1 VWFRNL
7 RIYRFQQ
14 PFDVTAEDLDRSL
27 KKSVFRACGPL
38 QARAMG
44 WEPPLGRDG
53 ETLVHAA
60 NGCMMVCARRE
71 ERLLPASV
79 IREVLAD
86 RVAEIE
92 DAESRQV
99 RRKEQAELRDR
110 ITTELMPQAFTR
122 STRLF
127 AYIDP
132 DQQLLIVDSAS
143 APRAEELITLFR
155 ESLGSFAVHPLDT
168 ATAPASVLTSW
179 VSGRPPADFTLMDEC
194 ELREPTE
201 GGGVVRCKQV
211 DLAGTEVETHLA
223 ANRRIVRLAI
233 EWDEHLA
240 CILSDDLVVRRLRFL
255 DLVQQ
260 EADAARSDD
269 AAANFDAEFAIL
281 NAELSRFVPR
291 LIEVMGGLP
300 GESQA
305 PRSAGSKSRPASAIG
320 NSFGGDTLTVA
331 GS

>member
-7 RIYRFQQ
+7 RIYRFNQ
-14 PFDVTAEDLDRSL
+14 PFNVTAEHLDEALNESA
-27 KKSVFRACGPL
+27 FRACGPL
-38 QARAMG
+38 ETHAMG

-53 ETLVHAA
+53 QTLVHAA
-60 NGCMMVCARRE
+60 NGCLMVCARRE

-79 IREVLAD
+79 VREVLAD

-99 RRKEQAELRDR
+99 RRKEQAELRDQ

-132 DQQLLIVDSAS
+132 GQQLLFVDSAS
-143 APRAEELITLFR
+143 APRAEDMVTLLR
-155 ESLGSFAVHPLDT
+155 ESLGSFNVHPLDT

-179 VSGRPPADFTLMDEC
+179 VSGQPPADFTLMDEC

-211 DLAGTEVETHLA
+211 DLAGAEVETHLA
-223 ANRRIVRLAI
+223 AGRQIVRLAI
-233 EWDEHLA
+233 EWDEQLA
-240 CILSDDLVVRRLRFL
+240 CVLSDDLVVRRLRFL

-260 EADAARSDD
+260 EADDAHSDD
-269 AAANFDAEFAIL
+269 AASNFDAEFAIL
-281 NAELSRFVPR
+281 NAELSRFIPR
-291 LIEVMGGLP
+291 LIEVMGGLRQ
-300 GESQA
+300 E
-305 PRSAGSKSRPASAIG
+305 
-320 NSFGGDTLTVA
+320 
-331 GS
+331 

>member
-14 PFDVTAEDLDRSL
+14 PFKVNAEDLDRAL
-27 KKSVFRACGPL
+27 RASVFRACGPL
-38 QARAMG
+38 ETHAIG
-44 WEPPLGRDG
+44 WEPPLGRDAQ
-53 ETLVHAA
+53 TLVHAA
-60 NGCMMVCARRE
+60 NGCLMVCARRE
-71 ERLLPASV
+71 DRLLPASV
-79 IREVLAD
+79 VREVLAD

-92 DAESRQV
+92 DAESRQL
-99 RRKEQAELRDR
+99 RRKEQAELRDQ
-110 ITTELMPQAFTR
+110 IITELMPQAFTR

-132 DQQLLIVDSAS
+132 SQQLLFVDSAS
-143 APRAEELITLFR
+143 APRAEELMSLLR
-155 ESLGSFAVHPLDT
+155 ESLGSFSVSPLDT
-168 ATAPASVLTSW
+168 ATAPATVLTSW
-179 VSGRPPADFTLMDEC
+179 VSGQPPADFTLMDEC
-194 ELREPTE
+194 ELREPAE

-223 ANRRIVRLAI
+223 AGRQIVRLAI

-240 CILSDDLVVRRLRFL
+240 CVLSDDLVVRRLRFL

-260 EADAARSDD
+260 EADDVHSAD

-281 NAELSRFVPR
+281 NAELSRFIPR

-300 GESQA
+300 AE
-305 PRSAGSKSRPASAIG
+305 
-320 NSFGGDTLTVA
+320 
-331 GS
+331 

>member
-14 PFDVTAEDLDRSL
+14 PFNVTAEDLDRALRQSA
-27 KKSVFRACGPL
+27 FRACGPL
-38 QARAMG
+38 ETHAMG

-53 ETLVHAA
+53 QTLVHAA
-60 NGCMMVCARRE
+60 NGCLMVCARRE

-79 IREVLAD
+79 VREVLAD

-92 DAESRQV
+92 DAESRQLK
-99 RRKEQAELRDR
+99 RKEQAQLRDQ

-122 STRLF
+122 STRQF

-132 DQQLLIVDSAS
+132 GQQLLFVDSAS
-143 APRAEELITLFR
+143 APRAEELMTLLR
-155 ESLGSFAVHPLDT
+155 ESLGSFNVRPLDT

-179 VSGRPPADFTLMDEC
+179 VSDQPPADFTLMDEC
-194 ELREPTE
+194 ELREPAE

-211 DLAGTEVETHLA
+211 ELAGPEVETHLA
-223 ANRRIVRLAI
+223 AGRQIVRLAI
-233 EWDEHLA
+233 EWDEQLA
-240 CILSDDLVVRRLRFL
+240 CVLSDDLVVRRLRFL

-260 EADAARSDD
+260 EADDAHSDD

-281 NAELSRFVPR
+281 NAELSRFIPR

-300 GESQA
+300 EEG
-305 PRSAGSKSRPASAIG
+305 
-320 NSFGGDTLTVA
+320 
-331 GS
+331 

>member
-1 VWFRNL
+1 MWFRNL

-14 PFDVTAEDLDRSL
+14 PFNVSAEDLDKALRASP
-27 KKSVFRACGPL
+27 FRPCGPL
-38 QARAMG
+38 ETHAVG
-44 WEPPLGRDG
+44 WEPPLGR
-53 ETLVHAA
+53 EAQTLVHAA
-60 NGCMMVCARRE
+60 NGCLMVCARRE

-79 IREVLAD
+79 VREVLAD

-92 DAESRQV
+92 DAESRQL

-132 DQQLLIVDSAS
+132 GQQLLFVDSAS
-143 APRAEELITLFR
+143 APRAEELMTLLR
-155 ESLGSFAVHPLDT
+155 ESLGSLAVSPLDT
-168 ATAPASVLTSW
+168 ATAPATVLTSW
-179 VSGRPPADFTLMDEC
+179 VSGQPPAGFTLLDEC
-194 ELREPTE
+194 ELREPAA

-211 DLAGTEVETHLA
+211 DLAGSEVETHLA
-223 ANRRIVRLAI
+223 AGRQIVRLAI
-233 EWDEHLA
+233 EWNEHLA
-240 CILSDDLVVRRLRFL
+240 CVLSDDLVVRRLRFL

-260 EADAARSDD
+260 EADAVHSAD

-281 NAELSRFVPR
+281 NAELSRFIPR

-300 GESQA
+300 A
-305 PRSAGSKSRPASAIG
+305 A
-320 NSFGGDTLTVA
+320 
-331 GS
+331 

>member
-1 VWFRNL
+1 MWFRNL

-14 PFDVTAEDLDRSL
+14 PFNVTAEDLDRALRASA
-27 KKSVFRACGPL
+27 FHACGPL
-38 QARAMG
+38 QTHAIG
-44 WEPPLGRDG
+44 WEPPLGRDAQL
-53 ETLVHAA
+53 LVHAA
-60 NGCMMVCARRE
+60 NGCLMVCARRE

-79 IREVLAD
+79 VREVLAD

-92 DAESRQV
+92 DAESRQLK
-99 RRKEQAELRDR
+99 RKEQAELRDQ

-132 DQQLLIVDSAS
+132 SQQLLFVDSAS
-143 APRAEELITLFR
+143 APRAEELMTLLR
-155 ESLGSFAVHPLDT
+155 ESLGSLNVFPLDT

-179 VSGRPPADFTLMDEC
+179 VSDRPPADFTLMDEC
-194 ELREPTE
+194 ELREPAD

-223 ANRRIVRLAI
+223 AGRQIVRLAI
-233 EWDEHLA
+233 EWDERLA
-240 CILSDDLVVRRLRFL
+240 CVLSDDLVVRRLRFL

-260 EADAARSDD
+260 EADDAHSDD

-281 NAELSRFVPR
+281 NAELSRFIPR
-291 LIEVMGGLP
+291 LIAVMGGLP
-300 GESQA
+300 EQ
-305 PRSAGSKSRPASAIG
+305 
-320 NSFGGDTLTVA
+320 
-331 GS
+331 

>member
-14 PFDVTAEDLDRSL
+14 PFNVTAEALEQAL
-27 KKSVFRACGPL
+27 GAYVFRACGPL
-38 QARAMG
+38 ETHAIG

-53 ETLVHAA
+53 RALVHAA
-60 NGCMMVCARRE
+60 NGCLMVCARRE
-71 ERLLPASV
+71 DRLLPASV
-79 IREVLAD
+79 VREVLAD

-92 DAESRQV
+92 DAESRQL
-99 RRKEQAELRDR
+99 RRKEQAALRDQ

-132 DQQLLIVDSAS
+132 GQQLLFVDSAS
-143 APRAEELITLFR
+143 APRAEELMTLLR
-155 ESLGSFAVHPLDT
+155 DSLGSFNVYPLDA
-168 ATAPASVLTSW
+168 ATAPATVLTSW
-179 VSGRPPADFTLMDEC
+179 VSGQPPADFTPLDEC
-194 ELREPTE
+194 ELREPAE

-211 DLAGTEVETHLA
+211 DLAGSEVEAHLA
-223 ANRRIVRLAI
+223 AGRQIVRLAI
-233 EWDEHLA
+233 EWDERLA
-240 CILSDDLVVRRLRFL
+240 CVLSDDLVVRRLRLL

-260 EADAARSDD
+260 EADAVHSDD

-281 NAELSRFVPR
+281 NAELSRFIPR

-300 GESQA
+300 EA
-305 PRSAGSKSRPASAIG
+305 
-320 NSFGGDTLTVA
+320 
-331 GS
+331 

>member
-14 PFDVTAEDLDRSL
+14 PFNVTAEDLDRALRQSA
-27 KKSVFRACGPL
+27 FRACGPL
-38 QARAMG
+38 VTHAMG

-53 ETLVHAA
+53 QTLVHAA

-79 IREVLAD
+79 VREVLAD

-92 DAESRQV
+92 AAESRQL
-99 RRKEQAELRDR
+99 RRKEQAELRDQ
-110 ITTELMPQAFTR
+110 ITTELMPQAFTC
-122 STRLF
+122 STRQF

-132 DQQLLIVDSAS
+132 GQQLLFVDSAS
-143 APRAEELITLFR
+143 APRAEELITLLR
-155 ESLGSFAVHPLDT
+155 ESLGSFNVRPLDT

-179 VSGRPPADFTLMDEC
+179 VSDQPPADFTLMDEC
-194 ELREPTE
+194 ELREPTD

-211 DLAGTEVETHLA
+211 ELEGPEVETHLA
-223 ANRRIVRLAI
+223 AGRQIVRLAV
-233 EWDEHLA
+233 EWGEQLA
-240 CILSDDLVVRRLRFL
+240 CVLSDDLVVRRLRFL

-260 EADAARSDD
+260 EADDAHSDD

-281 NAELSRFVPR
+281 NAELSRFIPR

-300 GESQA
+300 EE
-305 PRSAGSKSRPASAIG
+305 
-320 NSFGGDTLTVA
+320 
-331 GS
+331 